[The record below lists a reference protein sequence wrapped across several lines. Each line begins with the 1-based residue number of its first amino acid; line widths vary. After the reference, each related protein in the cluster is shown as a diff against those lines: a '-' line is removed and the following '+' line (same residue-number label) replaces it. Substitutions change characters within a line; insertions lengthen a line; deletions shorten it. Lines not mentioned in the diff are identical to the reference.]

1 MRNMGWYYDFP
12 RAAPRPKAAAGKERK
27 KFGETWW
34 GKQWVEI
41 LSEFEDDPRMSR
53 GRAYARANRVK
64 RFKLGKGKI
73 SATVHG
79 SVGNYKVEI
88 EIKKYSDKDWR
99 KITMAIK
106 DTPLLLGKLLNQEM
120 PEELYETTGFTF
132 IPSSFSSN
140 CSCPDYANPCKHV
153 AAVCYTVAD
162 EIDHDPMTL
171 FLLQGMDKE
180 ELFSKMELMDTKPVL
195 GKEKSATE
203 LIPKKRMLKEKIT
216 KEKPPLAKKK
226 KKNEGDSDRKK
237 KKTLQKGH
245 SHG

>member
-1 MRNMGWYYDFP
+1 
-12 RAAPRPKAAAGKERK
+12 
-27 KFGETWW
+27 
-34 GKQWVEI
+34 
-41 LSEFEDDPRMSR
+41 
-53 GRAYARANRVK
+53 
-64 RFKLGKGKI
+64 
-73 SATVHG
+73 
-79 SVGNYKVEI
+79 
-88 EIKKYSDKDWR
+88 
-99 KITMAIK
+99 
-106 DTPLLLGKLLNQEM
+106 
-120 PEELYETTGFTF
+120 
-132 IPSSFSSN
+132 
-140 CSCPDYANPCKHV
+140 
-153 AAVCYTVAD
+153 
-162 EIDHDPMTL
+162 MTL